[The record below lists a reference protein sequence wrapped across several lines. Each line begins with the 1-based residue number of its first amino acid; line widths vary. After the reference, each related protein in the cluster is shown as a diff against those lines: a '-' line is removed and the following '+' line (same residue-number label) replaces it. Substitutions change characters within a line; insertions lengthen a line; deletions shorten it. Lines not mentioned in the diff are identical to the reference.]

1 MVLLM
6 SKIADAFVNVSKLS
20 MTKRAADLRLNSI
33 DQNLKQGGQPKL
45 KLDQNYLIFASFES
59 P

>member
-1 MVLLM
+1 M
-6 SKIADAFVNVSKLS
+6 SKIADTFVNVSKLS
-20 MTKRAADLRLNSI
+20 MTKRAADLRLNGI
-33 DQNLKQGGQPKL
+33 DENLKQGGQPKL